1 MNEEQIR
8 EITAKLLEDS
18 AILERWLEENELPD
32 SQTFHVLRTQIEK
45 TIFDID
51 DLADAAS

>member
-32 SQTFHVLRTQIEK
+32 SQTFHALRTQIEK

>member
-1 MNEEQIR
+1 MNEDQIR

-18 AILERWLEENELPD
+18 AILERWLEKNELPD
-32 SQTFHVLRTQIEK
+32 SQTFHALRTQIEK